1 MGWKSED
8 KPESLTA
15 DGMWTENDG
24 FRRFLFESPI
34 GEAAAKVSRSQRVRL
49 FEDLMIYQESWA
61 KGATSWHQDEPGW
74 PIGGRQL
81 ASVWLSLEAVTIDTG
96 AMRFVTGSHRGPMYD
111 PGFSK
116 SRAAQ
121 AAGAPERYWTGGPV
135 PDVNGNP
142 DRYRVLTI
150 EAEPGD
156 AIIFH
161 PRTLHTAYGASPSHP
176 RRTFTIRFMGDDVRW
191 TPKGTYYHPW
201 MRDNG
206 LQEGDEPDHPRFPI
220 IWQA

>member
-1 MGWKSED
+1 MARCTTRD
-8 KPESLTA
+8 
-15 DGMWTENDG
+15 
-24 FRRFLFESPI
+24 SP
-34 GEAAAKVSRSQRVRL
+34 
-49 FEDLMIYQESWA
+49 
-61 KGATSWHQDEPGW
+61 
-74 PIGGRQL
+74 
-81 ASVWLSLEAVTIDTG
+81 
-96 AMRFVTGSHRGPMYD
+96 
-111 PGFSK
+111 
-116 SRAAQ
+116 RAAPRRRP
-121 AAGAPERYWTGGPV
+121 ARPSGSGRAGPL
-135 PDVNGNP
+135 PDVNADP

-161 PRTLHTAYGASPSHP
+161 PRALHTAYGASPSHP

-191 TPKGTYYHPW
+191 TPKGTYYHAW